1 MIAQTSPK
9 VVFSSFPLGGQL
21 ATFFILSYLVLADSL
36 CILPSIGEFL
46 ALNQPQLLKP
56 EQTLIPASMNNR
68 AQ

>member
-36 CILPSIGEFL
+36 CILLSKGGIPSVQSTFT
-46 ALNQPQLLKP
+46 LK
-56 EQTLIPASMNNR
+56 A
-68 AQ
+68 